1 MHCNFSSCYT
11 LKHIYT
17 CIVCTQ
23 YLTSES
29 VCQHDHFWTPIA
41 RSLTLGSLSSSSG
54 SVPTTRPTICDF
66 YLVDFAAGCRSL
78 TFFWPRPQ
86 PPSLT
91 IAEIGR
97 HHLFLETDVVN
108 PKWNDPTRIEVRKK
122 VCEVSS
128 GEWMERLVRWCFFQL
143 FPLQM
148 E

>member
-11 LKHIYT
+11 LKQIYT

-78 TFFWPRPQ
+78 TLF
-86 PPSLT
+86 LAT
-91 IAEIGR
+91 ATATVVEMGR
-97 HHLFLETDVVN
+97 HHLFFGN
-108 PKWNDPTRIEVRKK
+108 WCRKPKVEWPYQDRSEKKGVR
-122 VCEVSS
+122 SIQW
-128 GEWMERLVRWCFFQL
+128 WMDGAVGSNGFFQL
-143 FPLQM
+143 FPLEM